1 MTQHPT
7 PPTQVPQRPGC
18 TCTRHSDT
26 DTHPALCRGWHRDTQ
41 TWCTRHKGTVK
52 CGGGGHTLSRGDS
65 KQGVTRVRHKHRKV
79 AHHTDSPTRSPVG
92 KGQSVRAGRHGQ
104 CNNPGRPPSREE
116 ATGQQGKSGARRT
129 DNAKARGRHTSS
141 GWSRRDVVSCEL
153 QDARQQRRGGGARA
167 EVTHRTQ
174 AKQRG
179 GRSHHEGQS

>member
-1 MTQHPT
+1 M
-7 PPTQVPQRPGC
+7 
-18 TCTRHSDT
+18 
-26 DTHPALCRGWHRDTQ
+26 
-41 TWCTRHKGTVK
+41 
-52 CGGGGHTLSRGDS
+52 GGGGHTLSRGDS

-153 QDARQQRRGGGARA
+153 QDARQQRRGGGHAPRSHIA
-167 EVTHRTQ
+167 HRRNNGEGEVTTKGNRKVHIPPPPPLTQ
-174 AKQRG
+174 ATRGQHQAQRQQLCWRLNISHASG
-179 GRSHHEGQS
+179 GAG